1 MIEARV
7 GSSKILHVLV
17 ITLLIF
23 AVVTK
28 GYKSSINA
36 SEQQDTMP
44 SKNIEDAL
52 KKGTHLAKA
61 LPEVIGIGQSI
72 CETEPC
78 IKFFLITKTQD
89 LEKKIPR
96 EIDGFK
102 VVIEVTGRVDAHHNN

>member
-1 MIEARV
+1 MFEAIV
-7 GSSKILHVLV
+7 GSPKILHGLV
-17 ITLLIF
+17 ITLL
-23 AVVTK
+23 VCNVYTV
-28 GYKSSINA
+28 GYWLSISA

-72 CETEPC
+72 CEAEPC

-89 LEKKIPR
+89 LEKKYQEKLTASR
-96 EIDGFK
+96 
-102 VVIEVTGRVDAHHNN
+102 